1 MATLKKLKKDYEL
14 YSRLYADVACNADLK
29 GIDRLNDQAEA
40 PRALTLDKF
49 NAYLDELVKQEKIKR
64 TREALDQVMET
75 IAPTGTPFLAI
86 PNPLMKE
93 HADPID
99 IMIENKSG
107 SLNIDLLN
115 KDHEM
120 KQKIKQKHM
129 MGILLHRHPCTSAQ
143 MAEKLA
149 MHVDE
154 ARPLLEKLFKGG
166 QIAVAKVYDKPSQKR
181 ASYRLWAAKSNDFKP
196 AEVEQLL

>member
-1 MATLKKLKKDYEL
+1 MATLKKLKSKYEL
-14 YSRLYADVACNADLK
+14 YSSLYADIACNLELK
-29 GIDRLNDQAEA
+29 NVDRLSDQSEVSRSLAVDA
-40 PRALTLDKF
+40 F
-49 NAYLDELVKQEKIKR
+49 NAYLDELKNQEKVKK
-64 TREALDQVMET
+64 TREALSQVMDT
-75 IAPTGTPFLAI
+75 IAPTESPFRAI
-86 PNPLMKE
+86 PNPLIKE
-93 HADPID
+93 YADPID

-196 AEVEQLL
+196 AEVEQSL

>member
-1 MATLKKLKKDYEL
+1 MATLKKLKSKYEL
-14 YSRLYADVACNADLK
+14 YSSLYADIACNLELK
-29 GIDRLNDQAEA
+29 NVDRLSDQSEVSRSLAV
-40 PRALTLDKF
+40 DVF
-49 NAYLDELVKQEKIKR
+49 NAYLDELKNQEKVKK
-64 TREALDQVMET
+64 TREALSQVMDT
-75 IAPTGTPFLAI
+75 IAPTESPFRAI
-86 PNPLMKE
+86 PNPLIKE
-93 HADPID
+93 YADPID

-120 KQKIKQKHM
+120 KQKLKQKHM

-196 AEVEQLL
+196 AEVEQSL